1 MPQRLPLGVGGDRE
15 LGGGLRGAEPA
26 GGLHAGQHLRAVG
39 GAEGAGGRLR
49 QWGRRKCPPPP
60 PRRRRR
66 RRRRRRPGGRWGVGG
81 MSGGGGLWGAMGG

>member
-49 QWGRRKCPPPP
+49 QWGRRKCPPP
-60 PRRRRR
+60 RHVAVVAVVVVVVRAAV
-66 RRRRRRPGGRWGVGG
+66 GGWGV
-81 MSGGGGLWGAMGG
+81 